1 MIDYD
6 GRKFSPVTETPGHN
20 PVASYHQREDLLWG
34 EFSGGDVRRGSLV
47 GTSDPEGVLQFA
59 YCMVFD
65 SGKIVTGLCRS
76 IPEVLDDGRIRL
88 TEHWERYGSE
98 ASSGISALEEL
109 PAAITARQ

>member
-6 GRKFSPVTETPGHN
+6 GRTFSPVTEKPGHN
-20 PVASYHQREDLLWG
+20 PVARYHQREDLLWG

-47 GTSDPEGVLQFA
+47 GTSDTEGVLQFA

-65 SGKIVTGLCRS
+65 TGKIVTGLCRS
-76 IPEVLDDGRIRL
+76 IPEMLDDGRIRL

-98 ASSGISALEEL
+98 TSSGISALEEVTG
-109 PAAITARQ
+109 AAGS